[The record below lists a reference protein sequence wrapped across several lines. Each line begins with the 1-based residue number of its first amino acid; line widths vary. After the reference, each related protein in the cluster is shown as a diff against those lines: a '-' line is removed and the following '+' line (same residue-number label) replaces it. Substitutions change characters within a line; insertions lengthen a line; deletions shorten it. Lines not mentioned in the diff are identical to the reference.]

1 MTKKRV
7 SFKDAILLS
16 LAANVST
23 DTHDEDA
30 KLIRQAAAEA
40 VFERTNINLPV
51 DVDYVPSDKPLNTRG
66 IQSEMMSHFIPSKR
80 KTKKSGKVTK
90 GTSAWFNAMA
100 LKGVPGSSNN
110 KSYAAIAQMY
120 EDETGCLVVDDLS
133 GSNTEAMA
141 LLRRLEHSARNCD
154 TTKEN
159 YIV

>member
-1 MTKKRV
+1 MARKP

-16 LAANVST
+16 LAANANTNVPS
-23 DTHDEDA
+23 EDA

-40 VFERTNINLPV
+40 VLERAKLPV
-51 DVDYVPSDKPLNTRG
+51 GVDFVPSDKPLNTRG
-66 IQSEMMSHFIPSKR
+66 IQSEMMSHFIPSKKR
-80 KTKKSGKVTK
+80 TKKKGKVTK

-120 EDETGCLVVDDLS
+120 EDETGCLVVDEMS
-133 GSNTEAMA
+133 SNTEALA
-141 LLRRLEHSARNCD
+141 LLRRLSNSAQNCD